1 MVLLSVAGCLLN
13 ITANR
18 SACRVARD
26 CDEKI
31 RHDLY
36 RAVTELSCEAA
47 DKFTVASLESRL
59 TSDTYELHGMIG
71 MIQRIGIRAPILLLG
86 GITVTLFME
95 PVLTLVLAAT
105 LPFIFF
111 VVRFV
116 SKKGISFFSAARDAS
131 DETVRIVR
139 ENSLGVRVIKALSRT
154 ERERTRF
161 GAANDVQMKKEE
173 SAGEVMAISNPSINF
188 FLNCG
193 LVLIVLAGAYRVEK
207 GLCAPGVIIAFM
219 NYFTMISNALL
230 SITRIFVKLSSGTA
244 SANRIEKVMSSPPE
258 AYEVYKDGA
267 YDDYAIVFDGVS
279 FAYGG
284 GKNVLE
290 DISFKLERGKTLG
303 IIGATGSGKS
313 TLVNLILG
321 LYKPTEGKIYIDG
334 KSMGAYYG
342 EEDGKKVFRRKFGSA
357 SQTPFL
363 YSDTVRE
370 NIDFGRGLG
379 DDEILSAARVAQAD
393 EFIAE
398 KDGGFDFVLSP
409 KGTNLSGGQKQRLT
423 VARAVAGNPEIIILD
438 DSSSA
443 LDYKT
448 DSALRTE
455 LSHIEGEHTTVIV
468 AQRISSVMNSD
479 LILVLDGTRIADKG
493 THEELYESCRKYR
506 EICDIQMKNGT
517 RRERSVS

>member
-36 RAVTELSCEAA
+36 RAVTELPCEAA

-154 ERERTRF
+154 ERERNRF
-161 GAANDVQMKKEE
+161 GSANDVQMKKEE

-342 EEDGKKVFRRKFGSA
+342 EEGGKKVFRRKFGSA

-379 DDEILSAARVAQAD
+379 DDEIMSGARVAQAD

-398 KDGGFDFVLSP
+398 KDGGYDFVLSP

-479 LILVLDGTRIADKG
+479 LILVLDGGRIADKG
-493 THEELYESCRKYR
+493 THEELYEGCSQYR